1 LRLTKRS
8 NLAVRLLMF
17 CGTNA
22 DRLVTKHEAALA
34 CNSSVNHMAQVINR
48 LGQLGY
54 LTTVRG
60 RRGGVRLALEMSEI
74 RIGQIFRA
82 LEGEVAENDC
92 FADNDNTCPLTG
104 ICALRGALRKAVES
118 FYSQLDEVTL
128 DKLVCGNTALF
139 ELFNPAA
146 VQGCQRN

>member
-17 CGTNA
+17 CGTHP

-60 RRGGVRLALEMSEI
+60 RRGGVRLALVMSEI
-74 RIGQIFRA
+74 RVGQIFRA
-82 LEGEVAENDC
+82 LEGEVSEEDC
-92 FADNDNTCPLTG
+92 FADNDKTCPLTN
-104 ICALRGALRKAVES
+104 ICALRSALRKAVES
-118 FYSQLDEVTL
+118 FYSQLDDVTL
-128 DKLVCGNTALF
+128 DTLVCGNTALF
-139 ELFNPAA
+139 EMFNPEAL
-146 VQGCQRN
+146 QGCRQS